1 MDGLII
7 LLVIGVVSAVIILS
21 ILFTMERRK
30 KMAAYAESQGWHF
43 TPDKD
48 KGMSDRYPSFKCL
61 RRGHS
66 RWAYNIM
73 RGDRDGRDV
82 TAFDYHYVTGH
93 GKNRQVHNF
102 SALVLQSPL
111 TLKPLY
117 IRPENVFD
125 KVSDFFGKDDIDAWA
140 ERNQCPEND
149 RLCTEGVWFTQNM
162 LLGPRSDKDDIDFES
177 AEFSR
182 KFFVKAP
189 EKRWAYHVIHQQ
201 MMEYLLEAPSFHI
214 QFDSR
219 DVMVWRNRR
228 FREQDFDEAFTLIQG
243 MLERLPEYVKKQ
255 LEGEAGQAGGSTQ
268 EE

>member
-7 LLVIGVVSAVIILS
+7 FLAIGIAGAVIVFS
-21 ILFTMERRK
+21 ILFSMERRK

-125 KVSDFFGKDDIDAWA
+125 KVSDFFGKDDID
-140 ERNQCPEND
+140 
-149 RLCTEGVWFTQNM
+149 
-162 LLGPRSDKDDIDFES
+162 FES